1 MKSSDA
7 YKTIGEVSELL
18 QIPQHIL
25 RFWEESFSQVKPLK
39 RKGGRRLYSENDIN
53 LLRRIKILLNEEGY
67 SIKGVKKYLSKNKIE
82 SIKTEGKLKVSDEV
96 SIKLKE
102 VVENLNKIKKFYE

>member
-25 RFWEESFSQVKPLK
+25 RFWEESFKQVSL
-39 RKGGRRLYSENDIN
+39 
-53 LLRRIKILLNEEGY
+53 
-67 SIKGVKKYLSKNKIE
+67 
-82 SIKTEGKLKVSDEV
+82 
-96 SIKLKE
+96 
-102 VVENLNKIKKFYE
+102 